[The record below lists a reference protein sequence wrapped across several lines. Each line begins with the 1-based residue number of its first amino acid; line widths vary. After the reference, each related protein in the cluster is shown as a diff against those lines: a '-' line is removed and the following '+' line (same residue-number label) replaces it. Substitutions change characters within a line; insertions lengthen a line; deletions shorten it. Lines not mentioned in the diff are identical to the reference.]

1 MLRFYSPMSGVIIFQ
16 LMPNYINPSLTVISS
31 EISPGAIR
39 WRSPSNIAL
48 VKYWGKHGNQ
58 LPSNPSVSFT
68 LDGAA
73 TDTTLEYKTRENM
86 GEGVDVILFLN
97 GERNAAFTTRT
108 KGYLEKLLPI
118 YPFLKQ
124 LSLIIKTSNSFPHS
138 AGIASS
144 ASGMSA
150 LALCL
155 VSLEEELFEPFKKR
169 AEFLAKASYLARLG
183 SGSACRSVYGG
194 AAEWGALAAL
204 EGSSDEYA
212 VAVTD
217 QLHPVFQD
225 YHDDIL
231 LISKSEKSVSSRAG
245 HGLMDGNPYA
255 AARYAQARQRTDEML
270 TVLRQGNIERFG
282 EILESEALTLHA
294 LMMSSHP
301 PYLLIR
307 PNTLMAIE
315 RIQQWRQDTG
325 HPLYFTLDAGPNLH
339 LLYPNKIAA
348 EVKAFIREQLLY
360 FCEDKMYLA
369 DRVGKGPEKLEV
381 SE

>member
-1 MLRFYSPMSGVIIFQ
+1 MSD
-16 LMPNYINPSLTVISS
+16 YTNPSLTVISS
-31 EISPGAIR
+31 EVTPGAIR

-73 TDTTLEYKTRENM
+73 TDTTLRYRARQNM
-86 GEGVDVILFLN
+86 GEGVDVVLFLDEEPN
-97 GERNAAFTTRT
+97 DAFTIRT
-108 KGYLEKLLPI
+108 KAFFEKLLPI

-124 LSLIIKTSNSFPHS
+124 LSLEIKTSNSFPHS

-155 VSLEEELFEPFKKR
+155 VSLEEKLFEPLENK
-169 AEFLAKASYLARLG
+169 AVFLTKASYLARLG

-194 AAEWGALAAL
+194 AAEWGSLSVL

-212 VAVTD
+212 VSVAD
-217 QLHPVFQD
+217 SLHPTFQD

-255 AARYAQARQRTDEML
+255 TARYAQARKRTDEML
-270 TVLRQGNIERFG
+270 TVLKQGDVDRFG

-294 LMMSSHP
+294 LMMASHP
-301 PYLLIR
+301 PYMLLR
-307 PNTLMAIE
+307 PNTLQCIE
-315 RIQQWRQDTG
+315 RIQWWRKDTG

-339 LLYPNKIAA
+339 LLYPHSIAT

-369 DRVGKGPEKLEV
+369 DRVGKGPEQLEV